1 MWKLKTYPFQ
11 PYIFVKWQKIAL
23 ILVEPYPVYVYEHL
37 CLVSR
42 SKSTL
47 GRERDVEQK
56 QHYTHTDCL
65 NQASLRCGDSFESGD
80 GDMVQMIWTLK

>member
-11 PYIFVKWQKIAL
+11 PYFFVKWQKIAL
-23 ILVEPYPVYVYEHL
+23 ILVEPYPVYVYEHF

>member
-1 MWKLKTYPFQ
+1 
-11 PYIFVKWQKIAL
+11 L
-23 ILVEPYPVYVYEHL
+23 ILVEPYPVYVYEHFS
-37 CLVSR
+37 LVSR

-65 NQASLRCGDSFESGD
+65 NKASLRCGDSFESGD